1 MDWKGSRSI
10 YSIILLFLFLQV
22 GAQEAE
28 QQDVDS
34 LWWKSKTEQLDY
46 TEDDYAF
53 REIDP
58 INPNTSWINSP
69 LVMYTILFLIVAF
82 LLFTLYKLF
91 GKDLLS
97 SDNSVDVKEY
107 KLLTEEDLED
117 RFYEMD
123 LDEVLKKALDRNDW
137 KMAIRIQFLILLK
150 TLINDGQIKWNKD
163 LTNFQIVYQLKSR
176 EGRSD
181 MRAIV
186 RDFELVWYGDKS
198 SSKELYKTFEKK
210 VNALINTSKSF
221 SGR

>member
-10 YSIILLFLFLQV
+10 YSIMLLFLFLQAS
-22 GAQEAE
+22 GQEEE

-46 TEDDYAF
+46 AEDDNAF
-53 REIDP
+53 RQIDP
-58 INPNTSWINSP
+58 INSNISWINSP
-69 LVMYTILFLIVAF
+69 LIMYIVLFLIVAF

-97 SDNSVDVKEY
+97 SDNSVDVIEY

-117 RFYEMD
+117 RFNEMD
-123 LDEVLKKALDRNDW
+123 LDELLKKALDRNDW

-150 TLINDGQIKWNKD
+150 TLINDGQIRWNKD

-176 EGRSD
+176 EDRSD
-181 MRAIV
+181 MKAIV
-186 RDFELVWYGDKS
+186 KEFELVWYGDQS
-198 SSKELYKTFEKK
+198 SSEELYTTFEKK
-210 VNALINTSKSF
+210 VNALIKSKKAISD
-221 SGR
+221 R